1 MLAGMTT
8 PRFLFC
14 SVALAALV
22 TCLPVS
28 VAHAQYIGYRSDQP
42 NVEIDLSALDDTP
55 TTSPVQPKQQPRTED
70 FPPPIT
76 SGNTAGNQPPAV
88 PVPRVEAAPKRLAK
102 PLFAVPINT
111 PAPPPPKPVATP
123 QPVVTP
129 PAPVQQQRQ
138 QRPPAQNIIWDQP
151 AAQKPVVQPKNPAPV
166 PAARKPYNPYLSVPP
181 AAKPAPAP
189 QVAPQRPSIDA
200 ALQPDARQK
209 MPLPVM
215 VNTPF
220 DVESLTALPRRKPE
234 IEAAPAPQITEQ
246 KAPPVTATP
255 VEVAAP
261 APAMAET
268 LPAPTQPAQA
278 ALPAQNTTPQNQMPR
293 TAGTQQAPVPTAPAS
308 TMSYPPNRVQKA
320 PVQYYDRP
328 VLPTAT
334 VETSV
339 KPALPAVPVAL
350 PEEHVTLDTTTP
362 VTPPVRKPAMAAPAV
377 PEKNIATHTSVPARK
392 PLQPAA
398 VETLMPDETIP
409 LPEVAATE
417 TEAPIATPKKIV
429 PVVRPSFVTT
439 SAPPPEMRQDAEPQA
454 IFGYPADVQQPPVPF
469 EQIAEN
475 METVPVEVAIAP
487 PKPEYGA
494 RVVPSKADL
503 TLEFK
508 GHSEEL
514 DTQSQNKLL
523 NIVKILSE
531 DSDRK
536 LLVRGY
542 ASGENGSKTDALD
555 KSLTRVSEVRSFL
568 MEQGVRPTRVMVR
581 ALGQETD
588 RKPLDRV
595 DLVFA
600 QQ

>member
-1 MLAGMTT
+1 MTT

-28 VAHAQYIGYRSDQP
+28 AAHAQYIGYRSDQP

-55 TTSPVQPKQQPRTED
+55 TTSRVQPQRPQQRTED

-76 SGNTAGNQPPAV
+76 SGYTSGNQPPAV

-102 PLFAVPINT
+102 PLFAVPVNT
-111 PAPPPPKPVATP
+111 PAPPPPTPVA
-123 QPVVTP
+123 
-129 PAPVQQQRQ
+129 APVQQQRQ

-151 AAQKPVVQPKNPAPV
+151 TTQKPVVQQKPAAQAPV

-189 QVAPQRPSIDA
+189 QAAPQQPSIDA

-215 VNTPF
+215 VNAPF
-220 DVESLTALPRRKPE
+220 DVDNLTAVPHRKPE
-234 IEAAPAPQITEQ
+234 VEPAPQITEQ
-246 KAPPVTATP
+246 TAPPVKETP
-255 VEVAAP
+255 VNATLTPV
-261 APAMAET
+261 MAET
-268 LPAPTQPAQA
+268 MPVQAQPVIAPPVKA
-278 ALPAQNTTPQNQMPR
+278 APPVQNPTPR
-293 TAGTQQAPVPTAPAS
+293 TAGTQAPAVPTPPAS
-308 TMSYPPNRVQKA
+308 TMSYPPSSVQKA

-328 VLPTAT
+328 VLPTAAA
-334 VETSV
+334 ETAV
-339 KPALPAVPVAL
+339 KPALPVAPVAL
-350 PEEHVTLDTTTP
+350 PEERITLDANTP
-362 VTPPVRKPAMAAPAV
+362 VKPPVRKPVIAAPAV
-377 PEKNIATHTSVPARK
+377 PEKNIATVTTVPARK
-392 PLQPAA
+392 PLQPDT

-409 LPEVAATE
+409 LPEVAIAE
-417 TEAPIATPKKIV
+417 TEVPIAAPKNIV
-429 PVVRPSFVTT
+429 PVARPSFVTT
-439 SAPPPEMRQDAEPQA
+439 SAPPPDMRQDAEPQA

-523 NIVKILSE
+523 NIVKLLDE